1 MIDFKYHVV
10 SLIAVF
16 LAIALGIIIGTT
28 ALNGGIVNNLQS
40 NVSQLS
46 NDKRDLENR
55 VDALNTQ
62 IENNSEFDASV
73 AGQLVEGTMTGQNF
87 IVITVGSS
95 VTAELRDP
103 IIQMLQAAG
112 ASNTGSISLT
122 DAYSDPEQAD
132 QLLNYAS
139 DDPPPGISLPESSD
153 AGAVAGALLAAMLV
167 APQGGSGQPAAS
179 IQTVLS
185 GLGGLG
191 VLNVDSTEVTPAQN
205 FVIVT
210 SGEAP
215 SPADK
220 RNATVLALARALDQA
235 GGRVVIAGDLDSAGS
250 GGLIAAANADAA
262 ASSAISTV
270 NTATTASGQVN
281 VAWALIAEGNGNS
294 GRYGALADDEPIA
307 PTPE

>member
-40 NVSQLS
+40 NVSELRA
-46 NDKRDLENR
+46 DKRDLENR
-55 VDALNTQ
+55 VNGLNTQ
-62 IENNSEFDASV
+62 IENNSEFDAAV
-73 AGQLVEGTMTGQNF
+73 AGQLVEGTLTGQNF
-87 IVITVGSS
+87 VVITVGSS

-103 IIQMLQAAG
+103 VIQMLQTAG

-139 DDPPPGISLPESSD
+139 NDPPPGISLPESSN
-153 AGAVAGALLAAMLV
+153 AGEVTGALLAAMLV
-167 APQGGSGQPAAS
+167 APQGGTAQPAAS

-191 VLNVDSTEVTPAQN
+191 VLNVDSTDLTPASN

-210 SGEAP
+210 SGAAP
-215 SPADK
+215 SPAGD
-220 RNATVLALARALDQA
+220 RNDAVLALAMALDEA
-235 GGRVVIAGDLDSAGS
+235 GGRVVIAGDLDSAGKD
-250 GGLIAAANADAA
+250 GLIAASNADAA
-262 ASSAISTV
+262 ASSSISTV
-270 NTATTASGQVN
+270 NTAPTASGQVN
-281 VAWALIAEGNGNS
+281 VAWALIAEGNGTS
-294 GRYGALADDEPIA
+294 GRYGALAEDEPIA
-307 PTPE
+307 PTP